1 MRIVFAT
8 ILIGVIA
15 LVAVD
20 LMQNGLPVIAR

>member
-1 MRIVFAT
+1 MRIVFAA